1 MVYLNPSQYK
11 PCLALE
17 DNFEIILKDYQNFLF
32 DVDKLNDL
40 DSQDKGV
47 YFWEKGHEKAYHNT
61 DVYNYADSYE
71 TYQKAP
77 DWYGVKSNGDIS
89 IWDAVLLAT
98 KVKPDKTILPELRP
112 SPVCKEF
119 FNDTL
124 NLIKI
129 FSEVINIQIA
139 RLPPDGSLPKHR
151 GFKELNRVHFGLVVP
166 VGDMGLSVDGL
177 KTKWEVGKCLVF
189 NDGREH
195 YIWNHTKMDR
205 IILIMDLFG
214 G

>member
-11 PCLALE
+11 PCISLE

-32 DVDKLNDL
+32 DINKLNDL
-40 DSQDKGV
+40 DSHDEGV
-47 YFWEKGHEKAYHNT
+47 YFWEKGHEKAYYNT

-119 FNDTL
+119 FNNTL
-124 NLIKI
+124 NLLKV
-129 FSEVINIQIA
+129 FPEVINIQIA
-139 RLPPDGSLPKHR
+139 RLPSDGLLPKHR
-151 GFKELNRVHFGLVVP
+151 GFKELNRVHFGLIVP
-166 VGDMGLSVDGL
+166 VGDMGLSVDGE
-177 KTKWEVGKCLVF
+177 KTKWKVGKCLVF
-189 NDGREH
+189 NDGSEH
-195 YIWNHTKMDR
+195 YVWNHTKMDR